1 MSPPARPPVRRA
13 TIAAAIAAAVLAAPA
28 GRAAPLAQPAPFAV
42 PRDYRLVYRLDIP
55 VASPGYHTV
64 PVPYAVDDG
73 AALDAGFDRVGYLL
87 ELTTGDGAT
96 SWVWASMAAFTRDVR
111 KIGLPTAPSGA
122 FFQRAVGAMSVRSN
136 VPGLP
141 VGDDVQG
148 NLEFWPNNYA
158 TANAAGVSGARDD
171 AYDTGDA
178 PADPVAGY
186 GSFQVH
192 ASATGTTLLA
202 YNRWGLADTSDI
214 GIGNSPTGQPDW
226 TFRQNAAEFTTR
238 RLSVY
243 VREAPLP
250 VIELAAPEPHRVVQ
264 RGPDGRG
271 TVPIRGRAAAS
282 ADRVDVRA
290 VPIGDRGSGAAWQAA
305 ALAPGGAFS
314 ATLALGGGWYRIEAR
329 AAAGSTALGTAE
341 SGPVGVGEVFVT
353 AGQSNSANHGA
364 PRQAPADARVVAFG
378 PGGWRP
384 AADPQPIATGD
395 GGSPWPAFG
404 DALAAGLDVPIGL
417 VSVGWGGT
425 TVEQWQPGG
434 TLYPRLRDALVAL
447 GPAGARAVLWHQGE
461 SDAAGGTSTAVYA
474 ARLQAI
480 IRQSRLDAG
489 YDVPWGIA
497 RVGFVPGLAQPPIDA
512 VVAGQN
518 AVVAAG
524 GGRGD
529 IFAGPTTDDLVGPAW
544 RSDGIHFNAQGLALH
559 GQRWAAD
566 VRAALALPAHAPEP
580 TAGADDTP
588 TPSAT
593 AGAIGSPTPGRA
605 STPTSPAPPTA
616 AATGTPAGGDDRRL
630 FLPLALRLPSP

>member
-64 PVPYAVDDG
+64 PAPYAVDDG
-73 AALDAGFDRVGYLL
+73 GALDAGFDRIGYLL

-96 SWVWASMAAFTRDVR
+96 RWVWASMAAFTRDVR

-148 NLEFWPNNYA
+148 NVEFWPNNYA

-171 AYDTGDA
+171 VYDTGDA

-238 RLSVY
+238 RLSIY

-250 VIELAAPEPHRVVQ
+250 AVEITSPTPHTVVQ
-264 RGPDGRG
+264 RGDDDRAAVVVEGRAMAGTSVAVYAVPLDGFRG
-271 TVPIRGRAAAS
+271 TAT
-282 ADRVDVRA
+282 DA
-290 VPIGDRGSGAAWQAA
+290 VPAPLDRR
-305 ALAPGGAFS
+305 GAFRV
-314 ATLALGGGWYRIEAR
+314 TLRPASGWYRIEAIAVR
-329 AAAGSTALGTAE
+329 GDVVFGPSVLV
-341 SGPVGVGEVFVT
+341 PVGVGEVFVT

-529 IFAGPTTDDLVGPAW
+529 IFAGPTTDDLVGPTW

-566 VRAALALPAHAPEP
+566 VRTALALPAHAPEP
-580 TAGADDTP
+580 TAVADDTP

-593 AGAIGSPTPGRA
+593 AGAIGTPTPGRA

-616 AATGTPAGGDDRRL
+616 AATGTPGGGDDGRL